1 MLEAILDAHPE
12 LLAECSQRTGQE
24 LSVTA
29 EDVAEDVESA
39 VGELR
44 VEDVWGR
51 SGNQPGGDYVEPAE
65 AAWEVVEQAV
75 APFIDD
81 LERRIALGGWE
92 DAAALCQGT
101 LLGLYRVSQ
110 REEPFLDGWAPDSL
124 EEAAGLVVEAWG
136 KGSRR
141 AASKGAG
148 EARERAA
155 LRRFVS
161 EALPEWRSFL
171 IRELGPGP
179 AQPRKGKGSR

>member
-1 MLEAILDAHPE
+1 VP
-12 LLAECSQRTGQE
+12 
-24 LSVTA
+24 SVTA
-29 EDVAEDVESA
+29 EDVADDVESA

-44 VEDVWGR
+44 VDDVWGR
-51 SGNQPGGDYVEPAE
+51 SGNQPGGDYVEPTE
-65 AAWEVVEQAV
+65 AAWEVLEEAV
-75 APFIDD
+75 APFIED
-81 LERRIALGGWE
+81 LERRIALGSWR

-110 REEPFLDGWAPDSL
+110 EQGEPFLDGWAPDSL
-124 EEAAGLVVEAWG
+124 EEAAGLVAEAWSRG
-136 KGSRR
+136 ARR

-148 EARERAA
+148 GARERAA

-179 AQPRKGKGSR
+179 VQPRKGTGSR